1 MNLYKVTSPAHNF
14 GTEAE
19 PDINKAAT
27 EWHGTQA
34 DARKARIAFEVP
46 FKDIKPAKRP
56 RVEVEEVD
64 VPTNKAGL
72 LVWLNENAV

>member
-19 PDINKAAT
+19 PDLVDSAT
-27 EWHGTQA
+27 QWHGTQA
-34 DARKARIAFEVP
+34 DARKARIGFEQQ
-46 FKDIKPAKRP
+46 FKDIKPLKRP
-56 RVEVEEVD
+56 KVEVEEVD

-72 LVWLNENAV
+72 LVWLNQNAV